1 VPYGKRLTSLNKYMA
16 STGEWHG
23 GKGSKPRDIDYKKYR
38 ENYDLI
44 FRSNKE
50 ESSEE
55 LYDEEKSDK
64 RMNAIGQNGNTG
76 LHYALVDKGEEPV
89 DGE

>member
-1 VPYGKRLTSLNKYMA
+1 MA